1 MSLYFVR
8 HQHDPETCPA
18 KDPQMGQML
27 VQHVSKSNARKFGVD
42 LRGDAVLDG
51 QHTFVLI
58 LEAEEKSYIEQ
69 FMQPFGMAGSVEIFP
84 ASTCETVVDRQGC
97 EPILAA
103 D

>member
-8 HQHDPETCPA
+8 HQHDAETCPA

-27 VQHVSKSNARKFGVD
+27 VQHVSKANARKFGVD
-42 LRGDAVLDG
+42 LIGDAVLDS

-58 LEAEEKSYIEQ
+58 LEAEDKEYIEN
-69 FMQPFGMAGSVEIFP
+69 FMQPFAMAGSVEIVP
-84 ASTCETVVDRQGC
+84 ASTCETVVERQGC
-97 EPILAA
+97 EPVPAA